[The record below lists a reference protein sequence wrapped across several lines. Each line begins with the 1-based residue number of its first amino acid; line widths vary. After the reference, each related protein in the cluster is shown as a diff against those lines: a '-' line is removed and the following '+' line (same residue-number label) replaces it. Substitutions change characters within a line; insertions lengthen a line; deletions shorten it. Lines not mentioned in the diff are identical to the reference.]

1 MCLFTTGYASNA
13 FANTVKEICENTSA
27 MYTISGFFFLELQ
40 LSQLLQELRKA
51 NKGLI

>member
-27 MYTISGFFFLELQ
+27 MYTISGFFFFFRTAAQ
-40 LSQLLQELRKA
+40 PAVAGTKKSQ
-51 NKGLI
+51 